1 MKQTL
6 YDILGVARDA
16 SFEDIEVAYAKRF
29 EVLKTETSWD
39 SNRLVMLNEAR
50 EVLSDASR
58 RAAYDA
64 SLDAP
69 SPPPGARHRQ
79 MEEDEPSGSSTKWV
93 VAVVILIAVAVWWTM
108 REEAPSDQ
116 PASAPTAQQ
125 APAQSG
131 SGEEDVVVLR
141 GGDVSNIADQDTISE
156 IDAVTAPVDTESD
169 ETGDSSASETA
180 AAPAAVQSNPTPST
194 TLAAAASTS
203 IIGRWNC
210 FEPVTGRNNEYGFA
224 DDGTLTINSS
234 GGDTQTL
241 SYEMEG
247 ERINLT
253 DTDPPGTI
261 DVEEF
266 SARKMILNSS
276 GAGQRIVCTR

>member
-69 SPPPGARHRQ
+69 APPPGVRQ
-79 MEEDEPSGSSTKWV
+79 RQVEAEERSGSSAKWV
-93 VAVVILIAVAVWWTM
+93 VAVVILVAVVIWWAT
-108 REEAPSDQ
+108 REDQSTGQSASEATADQ
-116 PASAPTAQQ
+116 V
-125 APAQSG
+125 PAQSD
-131 SGEEDVVVLR
+131 SGEEGVVVLK
-141 GGDVSNIADQDTISE
+141 GGDVSDMADQDTISE
-156 IDAVTAPVDTESD
+156 IDAVTAPIDSESD
-169 ETGDSSASETA
+169 EAADTA
-180 AAPAAVQSNPTPST
+180 AAAAAPTQAQANTRATPPAA
-194 TLAAAASTS
+194 AGDS
-203 IIGRWNC
+203 IVGRWNC
-210 FEPVTGRNNEYGFA
+210 FEPVTGRNNEYAFA
-224 DDGTLTINSS
+224 DDGTLTIDSP
-234 GGDTQTL
+234 GGDQQTL
-241 SYEMEG
+241 GYVLEG

-253 DTDPPGTI
+253 DTDPPRTI
-261 DVEEF
+261 DVEEL